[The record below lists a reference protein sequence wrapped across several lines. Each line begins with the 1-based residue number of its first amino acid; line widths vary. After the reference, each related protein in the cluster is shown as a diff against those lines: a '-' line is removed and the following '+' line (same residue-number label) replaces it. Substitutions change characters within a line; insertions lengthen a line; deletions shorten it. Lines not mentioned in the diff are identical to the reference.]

1 MNITNTNQPV
11 GFMPVSQSTQD
22 SHEQNIQKQILNLQE
37 KIRDITY
44 NNEMS
49 SEEKSDQKKAL
60 QEKIQNLNSELRQY
74 QIQKR
79 QEEAERRKEET
90 ARKQQEE
97 AAGAEEK
104 AKTDAEGSNA
114 EDLEE
119 EIVLFPESN
128 SSKAILS
135 NSNTKEHLASLHRV
149 RNDLE
154 GKLRTAASEEEKAKL
169 RKRISKVSKGMG
181 VNIQTIKDTIA
192 DAQKDVNPQK
202 TASKAAKEQKENTS
216 MPGRVIITRKRD

>member
-1 MNITNTNQPV
+1 
-11 GFMPVSQSTQD
+11 MPVSRSAQD
-22 SHEQNIQKQILNLQE
+22 SHEQDIQKQITSLQE
-37 KIRDITY
+37 KMRDITY
-44 NNEMS
+44 SNEMS

-79 QEEAERRKEET
+79 QEEAAKRKEEA

-97 AAGAEEK
+97 AA
-104 AKTDAEGSNA
+104 NA
-114 EDLEE
+114 EKKANVGSDNADVESESEEE

-135 NSNTKEHLASLHRV
+135 NSNTKEHLASLQKV

-169 RKRISKVSKGMG
+169 QKRINKVSKGMG
-181 VNIQTIKDTIA
+181 VKVKTINDTIA
-192 DAQKDVNPQK
+192 DGQKDVKKKKSTSN
-202 TASKAAKEQKENTS
+202 TAKEQKEDPSNL
-216 MPGRVIITRKRD
+216 GRVIITRKRD

>member
-1 MNITNTNQPV
+1 
-11 GFMPVSQSTQD
+11 MPVSQSTQD
-22 SHEQNIQKQILNLQE
+22 SREQDIQKQITSLQE
-37 KIRDITY
+37 KMRDITY

-79 QEEAERRKEET
+79 QEEAEKRKEEA

-97 AAGAEEK
+97 AANAEEK
-104 AKTDAEGSNA
+104 ANSGADNA
-114 EDLEE
+114 DVESEEE
-119 EIVLFPESN
+119 EIVLFPESD

-135 NSNTKEHLASLHRV
+135 NSNAKEHLASLQKV

-154 GKLRTAASEEEKAKL
+154 GKLRTATSEEEKAKL
-169 RKRISKVSKGMG
+169 RKRINKVSKGMG
-181 VNIQTIKDTIA
+181 VKVQTIKDSIA
-192 DAQKDVNPQK
+192 DGQNDVKPQK
-202 TASKAAKEQKENTS
+202 NTSSTAKERKEDS
-216 MPGRVIITRKRD
+216 AIPGRVIITRKRD